1 MRTVR
6 LVDQLA
12 PIGGAIE
19 RRRLPPWRG
28 KRRVVAEHALPGGAR
43 TRRLYQ
49 RISQIA
55 EQPFVIGK
63 LELRGTQADACR
75 RLAADPA
82 MHVVVEKILAGAA
95 EIAAAA
101 ASKRRAYQEH
111 REGRQCNRYL
121 QSCPDRKIRLRHG
134 EMS

>member
-12 PIGGAIE
+12 SISGAIE

-28 KRRVVAEHALPGGAR
+28 KWPIVAEHALPGRAR
-43 TRRLYQ
+43 ARRLDQ
-49 RISQIA
+49 RIGQIT
-55 EQPFVIGK
+55 EQPFIIGK

-101 ASKRRAYQEH
+101 AAERHAYQEQ
-111 REGRQCNRYL
+111 REGR
-121 QSCPDRKIRLRHG
+121 P
-134 EMS
+134 

>member
-1 MRTVR
+1 MR

-12 PIGGAIE
+12 SIGGAIE

-28 KRRVVAEHALPGGAR
+28 KRRVVAEHALPGRAR
-43 TRRLYQ
+43 ARRLDQ

-55 EQPFVIGK
+55 KQPFVIGK
-63 LELRGTQADACR
+63 LELRGTQADACG

-95 EIAAAA
+95 EIATAAA
-101 ASKRRAYQEH
+101 AERHAYQEQ
-111 REGRQCNRYL
+111 REGRRRARSL
-121 QSCPDRKIRLRHG
+121 QFCPDRKPRLRHSK
-134 EMS
+134 MS

>member
-12 PIGGAIE
+12 SVGGAIE

-28 KRRVVAEHALPGGAR
+28 ERRVVAEHGLPGGAR
-43 TRRLYQ
+43 ARRLDQ
-49 RISQIA
+49 RIGQIA
-55 EQPFVIGK
+55 KQPFVIGK

-75 RLAADPA
+75 CLAADPA
-82 MHVVVEKILAGAA
+82 MHVVAKKILAGAA

-101 ASKRRAYQEH
+101 APER
-111 REGRQCNRYL
+111 
-121 QSCPDRKIRLRHG
+121 
-134 EMS
+134 